1 MSDHTHHA
9 AILSSVNNVMLLTLM
24 FLTISFFINEF
35 TLPFQPLRAQDE
47 SGSDDDE
54 DSDDDSN
61 WDNDS
66 SSSSSSGD
74 SDDDGLPAAGGPQ
87 LKGRAFWLKRA
98 EVVKVKVGKDK
109 VGRSEERKRLKE
121 EAAKLREEEARAGSA
136 GGVGERGGL
145 LLPAEATLT
154 PSLIQKKSLEILS
167 SRGRKVSF
175 GADGI
180 SYRSTRPFS
189 PDPPLLTS
197 LPRRVPTPRCYW
209 HSLRR

>member
-1 MSDHTHHA
+1 MTTHHA
-9 AILSSVNNVMLLTLM
+9 ATVSSVNNVMLHTLM
-24 FLTISFFINEF
+24 FLTISFLINKF

-74 SDDDGLPAAGGPQ
+74 SNDDGLMAAGGPQ

-121 EAAKLREEEARAGSA
+121 EAATLRAQEEEARAGSA
-136 GGVGERGGL
+136 GGMGEKGGL
-145 LLPAEATLT
+145 LLPSEATLT

-167 SRGRKVSF
+167 SRGRKVSSD
-175 GADGI
+175 ADGI
-180 SYRSTRPFS
+180 FYRSTRPFFA
-189 PDPPLLTS
+189 
-197 LPRRVPTPRCYW
+197 
-209 HSLRR
+209 

>member
-1 MSDHTHHA
+1 MTTHHA
-9 AILSSVNNVMLLTLM
+9 VIVSSVNDVMLHTLM
-24 FLTISFFINEF
+24 FLTISFLINEF

-47 SGSDDDE
+47 SGSGDDE

-121 EAAKLREEEARAGSA
+121 EAATLRAQEEEARAGSA
-136 GGVGERGGL
+136 GGMGEKGGL

-167 SRGRKVSF
+167 SRGRKVSS
-175 GADGI
+175 GDGI
-180 SYRSTRPFS
+180 ISDRPGRSRLTR
-189 PDPPLLTS
+189 
-197 LPRRVPTPRCYW
+197 RC
-209 HSLRR
+209 